1 MFGVVAAIRGWM
13 PVSEYK
19 RAKFVMSRI
28 GKKPVPLPAGVS
40 AKVEGN
46 TLTIKGPQGE
56 LKLKHH
62 SAMKVSVDTSANQIV
77 VARPDDERS
86 NKALHGLTRSLVNN
100 MVAGVV
106 KPFEKK
112 LEIIGVGYQAAVAGK
127 NLSLQVGFANAV
139 KLPIP
144 AGVKVTLPDNTHIVL
159 QSPDKQAVGQ
169 FAAVIR
175 KVRPP
180 EPYKGKGIRYEGEH
194 VRRKA
199 GKAFASGG

>member
-1 MFGVVAAIRGWM
+1 
-13 PVSEYK
+13 
-19 RAKFVMSRI
+19 MSRI
-28 GKKPVPLPAGVS
+28 GKKPVPIPAGVT
-40 AKVEGN
+40 AKVDAG
-46 TLTIKGPQGE
+46 TVSVKGPQGE
-56 LKLKHH
+56 LKFRFHP
-62 SAMKVSVDTSANQIV
+62 AMKVSVDEGAKQIV
-77 VARPDDERS
+77 VARPDDERE

-112 LEIIGVGYQAAVAGK
+112 LEIVGVGYQASVSGK
-127 NLSLQVGFANAV
+127 TLNLQVGFANVV

-144 AGVKVTLPDNTHIVL
+144 AAVKVALPDNTHISL
-159 QSPDKQAVGQ
+159 QSSDKQAVGQ
-169 FAAVIR
+169 FAAEIR

-180 EPYKGKGIRYEGEH
+180 EPYKGKGIRYEGEK